1 MALDRVPLT
10 PEQAEE
16 IDNLRRLGQF
26 TEDVWHPLFIQE
38 GLHGFRLRAAA
49 VLYRTRPL
57 TISAVA
63 DQVHLSRGE
72 LIDWFHTQ
80 GIAPGSIRQKKRMCP
95 LTGMRGSNKS
105 DLIPN
110 QLAETSF
117 GARPR
122 PDLGISVGVAYS
134 FCVKL
139 LMCKRPFSG

>member
-26 TEDVWHPLFIQE
+26 TEDVWHTLFIQE
-38 GLHGFRLRAAA
+38 GLHGLRLRAAA

-80 GIAPGSIRQKKRMCP
+80 GIAPWIDPAEEADVSAHWDAWIQQIR
-95 LTGMRGSNKS
+95 SHS
-105 DLIPN
+105 
-110 QLAETSF
+110 
-117 GARPR
+117 
-122 PDLGISVGVAYS
+122 
-134 FCVKL
+134 
-139 LMCKRPFSG
+139 

>member
-26 TEDVWHPLFIQE
+26 TEDVWHTLFIQE
-38 GLHGFRLRAAA
+38 GLHGLRLRAAV

-80 GIAPGSIRQKKRMCP
+80 GLPPGSIRQKKRMCP
-95 LTGMRGSNKS
+95 LTGMRGSSKS

-110 QLAETSF
+110 
-117 GARPR
+117 R
-122 PDLGISVGVAYS
+122 
-134 FCVKL
+134 
-139 LMCKRPFSG
+139 